1 MTVSLIAYFE
11 LYCRFSL
18 AAGVLF
24 ALVCFLDWLCDFLKV
39 NFQNRDKEVQT

>member
-24 ALVCFLDWLCDFLKV
+24 ALVCFLDWLCGLVK
-39 NFQNRDKEVQT
+39 NFMREKDNA